1 MLLDGFHND
10 ELVLLCEIQQ
20 ADNYGKQIQ
29 LNGTDEMNS
38 KPSKRSYLSRK
49 TEYKIPGIQETPQLQ
64 TSICRTTKLSK
75 TRLWNEDRKK
85 QAEVTKTHILIIRK

>member
-38 KPSKRSYLSRK
+38 KPSKRTYISIK
-49 TEYKIPGIQETPQLQ
+49 TEYKIPRHSRET
-64 TSICRTTKLSK
+64 
-75 TRLWNEDRKK
+75 NETEEETVVSS
-85 QAEVTKTHILIIRK
+85 ATGSFSV

>member
-29 LNGTDEMNS
+29 LNGTDEMTS

-49 TEYKIPGIQETPQLQ
+49 TEYKIPRHSRDSTTANFDLSNNETVQNPVVE
-64 TSICRTTKLSK
+64 RG
-75 TRLWNEDRKK
+75 
-85 QAEVTKTHILIIRK
+85 